1 MRQIIRFIKNWTLP
15 IAIIMGIVLYFVYV
29 NIHALD
35 GTHTFMNGLVSVL
48 QPMLIFMML
57 FLSFCKV
64 NVKELRP
71 HKWQLKLL
79 AIQAFAFV
87 GLAIPIIIYPQIPGR
102 VIIESIMLCMI
113 CPTATAA
120 AVVTNKLHG
129 KMSTVVSYTCLDNL
143 MAAILI
149 PAVVSALH
157 SKTNEIGFID
167 SFSVII
173 GKVFPLLI
181 LPLLLALVVKYLMPK
196 VHAFMARISYI
207 SFYLWA
213 MALTL
218 AIGVTTKAL
227 VHSHETVS
235 TFIGI
240 AAVSALCCI
249 IQFVCGRIIGKHHS
263 EPIAG
268 AQSLGQKNTAF
279 CIWVAYT
286 FMTPVSALAGGF
298 YSIWHNLIN
307 SYQLYLERKRY
318 ERPENIINSQNP

>member
-1 MRQIIRFIKNWTLP
+1 MTGQIIRFIKNWTLP
-15 IAIIMGIVLYFVYV
+15 IAIVMGIVLYFVYV

-35 GTHTFMNGLVSVL
+35 GTHAFMNDFVGIL

-71 HKWQLKLL
+71 HRWQLKLL
-79 AIQAFAFV
+79 AIQAFTFV
-87 GLAIPIIIYPQIPGR
+87 GLAIPIIIYPQIQGR
-102 VIIESIMLCMI
+102 VIIESAMLCMI

-129 KMSTVVSYTCLDNL
+129 KISTVVSYTCIDNL
-143 MAAILI
+143 MAAMLI

-157 SKTNEIGFID
+157 SETNDIGLID
-167 SFSVII
+167 SFTVII

-181 LPLLLALVVKYLMPK
+181 LPLMLALTVKFLMPK

-213 MALTL
+213 VALTL

-227 VHSHETVS
+227 AHSHETII
-235 TFIGI
+235 TYIGI
-240 AAVSALCCI
+240 AIVSALCCV
-249 IQFVCGRIIGKHHS
+249 IQFACGRFIGKHHG

-286 FMTPVSALAGGF
+286 FMNPVAALAGGF

-307 SYQLYLERKRY
+307 SYQLYLERKRFA
-318 ERPENIINSQNP
+318 NITNNQNR